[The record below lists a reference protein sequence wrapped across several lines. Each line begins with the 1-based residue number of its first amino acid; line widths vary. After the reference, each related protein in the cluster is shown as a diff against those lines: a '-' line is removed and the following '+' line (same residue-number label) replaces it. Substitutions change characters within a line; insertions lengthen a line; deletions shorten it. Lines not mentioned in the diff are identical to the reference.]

1 MCRSCFESFIRN
13 GGTKTFVL
21 NLGNRATLEFKQDA
35 SAQANAVRDWVD
47 ANWTQSFGAT
57 SQAIL
62 KTKPFEFSAA
72 GLSDLDQET
81 LRADAAAEVA
91 DTITREGFTLEDA
104 EGRQRALAVL
114 FGFLNRVQQ
123 EAMGIDFYVWT
134 TQNDSRVREGHAER
148 DDKIFRWDD
157 PPEGGHPSED
167 YGCRCYARP
176 LGVEGYWERVG
187 DGVDAYAPDAHIWE
201 GSVDHMYLDTQGN
214 VTVGVGTLL
223 PSADSAAALAFRHR
237 DTNAMASNGEIRV
250 EYDLIHAMESGQD
263 LGADYYL
270 PFTSLY
276 LPEQEFEPLVRD
288 HMREILVPLLRLFPY
303 FGNYP
308 ESVQIALWDMAY
320 NLGVDGLR
328 RRFPNFCQAVLDE
341 DWGTAAAESHR
352 SDPGEG
358 RNDFVRDLFLE
369 AAENE

>member
-21 NLGNRATLEFKQDA
+21 YLGNRAPLEFKQDA
-35 SAQANAVRDWVD
+35 STRADEVRDWVD
-47 ANWTQSFGAT
+47 ENWTQSFGAT

-62 KTKPFEFSAA
+62 KTKPFEFSAD

-81 LRADAAAEVA
+81 LRVDAAAEVA
-91 DTITREGFTLEDA
+91 EAMTREGFTLEDA

-167 YGCRCYARP
+167 FGCRCYARP
-176 LGVEGYWERVG
+176 LGIEGYWERVSE
-187 DGVDAYAPDAHIWE
+187 GVDTYAPDAPTWE
-201 GSVDHMYLDTQGN
+201 GSIDHMYLDTRGN
-214 VTVGVGTLL
+214 VTVGVGTRL
-223 PSADSAAALAFRHR
+223 SNADAAADLAFRHR
-237 DTNAMASNGEIRV
+237 DTDVLASRAEIRA
-250 EYDLIHAMESGQD
+250 EYDVIRDLESGED
-263 LGADYYL
+263 FAASYYE
-270 PFTSLY
+270 PFTTLY
-276 LPEQEFEPLVRD
+276 LPDEEIEPLVYE
-288 HMREILVPLLRLFPY
+288 HMRGDFDALLAVFPY

-308 ESVQIALWDMAY
+308 QAVQIALWDMSY
-320 NLGVDGLR
+320 NLGVGGLKR
-328 RRFPNFCQAVLDE
+328 KFPKFCQAIRDE
-341 DWGTAAAESHR
+341 DWEVAAAESHR
-352 SDPGEG
+352 EG
-358 RNDFVRDLFLE
+358 IADERNEFVFNQLRE
-369 AAENE
+369 AMVP